1 MYNITSFVYIRRHII
16 IHSINVRIVRLNHK
30 IVSIK
35 YLYVFAIMLFIQ
47 VKYDYVLLLIM
58 TNKQIHFHLQNITL

>member
-16 IHSINVRIVRLNHK
+16 IHSINVRIVRLNYK